1 MNRLL
6 LFASMVIVCSAC
18 HSVNDYDKIF
28 KDPGLYT
35 NTVHQLN
42 TVVMGNNFGPIV
54 ASRNYLYAA
63 VAGYE
68 VIAGGYPNRFRS
80 LAGQLHGLT
89 PLPQPPAGKT
99 IDMSS
104 QPCWPIANWEK
115 PSPSPK
121 GVCTNM

>member
-1 MNRLL
+1 M
-6 LFASMVIVCSAC
+6 AIVCSAC

-68 VIAGGYPNRFRS
+68 TIAAGYPNRFRS

-89 PLPQPPAGKT
+89 ALPQHTHGK
-99 IDMSS
+99 
-104 QPCWPIANWEK
+104 NHRL
-115 PSPSPK
+115 
-121 GVCTNM
+121 